1 MPDASPAIMPTYGRL
16 PVTFSRGEGAVLY
29 DTNDRAY
36 LDGVSGIAVTNLGH
50 QYPRVTR
57 AVAEQ
62 ASRLIHTS
70 NRFTLAC
77 RKPWQ
82 SNCAPRRAW
91 KTCFS
96 ATRVQKLTRRP

>member
-29 DTNDRAY
+29 DMDDHAY

-50 QYPRVTR
+50 QYPRVTE

-62 ASRLIHTS
+62 ASRCLLYTS
-70 NRFTLAC
+70 DA
-77 RKPWQ
+77 
-82 SNCAPRRAW
+82 ADEE
-91 KTCFS
+91 
-96 ATRVQKLTRRP
+96 

>member
-62 ASRLIHTS
+62 ASRISHKS
-70 NRFTLAC
+70 NMVEHGL
-77 RKPWQ
+77 
-82 SNCAPRRAW
+82 
-91 KTCFS
+91 
-96 ATRVQKLTRRP
+96 